1 MYVTVLVSAQPRAV
15 RCTGFL
21 TAAAAVCCCLQRLAP
36 DMPYALLRE
45 QLMPRVVGLCLRT
58 TSLVVRTSA
67 LALMA
72 QAAHRLDKEAAGAML
87 DVCSQVR
94 SGPGHHDV

>member
-1 MYVTVLVSAQPRAV
+1 
-15 RCTGFL
+15 
-21 TAAAAVCCCLQRLAP
+21 
-36 DMPYALLRE
+36 MPYALLRE
-45 QLMPRVVGLCLRT
+45 SLMPRVEGLCLRT

-94 SGPGHHDV
+94 TVLSRVRSGRLASGF

>member
-1 MYVTVLVSAQPRAV
+1 
-15 RCTGFL
+15 
-21 TAAAAVCCCLQRLAP
+21 
-36 DMPYALLRE
+36 MPYALLRE
-45 QLMPRVVGLCLRT
+45 SLMPRVVGLCLRT

-94 SGPGHHDV
+94 SEMCCLAIGVCLGQCAHCV

>member
-1 MYVTVLVSAQPRAV
+1 
-15 RCTGFL
+15 
-21 TAAAAVCCCLQRLAP
+21 
-36 DMPYALLRE
+36 MPYALLRE
-45 QLMPRVVGLCLRT
+45 SLMPRVVGLCLRT

-87 DVCSQVR
+87 DVCSQV
-94 SGPGHHDV
+94 SGFGVRAVILSYIADRQVEASCTCVRGAVLGCDERMCGY